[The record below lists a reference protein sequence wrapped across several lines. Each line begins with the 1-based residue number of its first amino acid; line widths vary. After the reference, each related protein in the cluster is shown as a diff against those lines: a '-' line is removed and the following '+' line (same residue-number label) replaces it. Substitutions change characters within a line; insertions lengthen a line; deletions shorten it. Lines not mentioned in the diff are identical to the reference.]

1 MEVYL
6 TEEDLFL
13 PNISGVSSKNE
24 FEFFAHTINGAF
36 GESLVWVSD
45 RYEWI
50 SSEEGTF
57 ILNGLNASAAFIGGS
72 HGEVFTSGLEKTI
85 LVNSNSLELTAET
98 GDTSVIIDSET
109 TTSIK
114 VFNQKAEIQLIDL
127 SSHSFEES
135 NFSLQNSLLTY
146 QSEDLLIELIME
158 EASSISLRSAGS
170 SNTLTVTYSND
181 VYAINSNEV
190 AFELLTDASLAEHDN
205 LRQNEIEVNNQIS
218 QSKATNIITEN
229 QHEQGNFSS
238 GSSPAVNLDV
248 SQDIQTP
255 TQNETAHLGLDFQ
268 EDEFDISDII
278 DSYYT
283 EKADLPDLNFIDDV
297 GMSVL
302 QATRDSIDEIISDS
316 KETLDFEMADEAIL
330 VPEIANSEIKYEN
343 QNLIQGSLLNESG
356 LDYVFDSAIDF
367 YDEI

>member
-24 FEFFAHTINGAF
+24 FEFFAHTLNGAF

-50 SSEEGTF
+50 SSQEGTF
-57 ILNGLNASAAFIGGS
+57 ILNGLNASAAVVGGS
-72 HGEVFTSGLEKTI
+72 HGEVFTNGLEKTI

-114 VFNQKAEIQLIDL
+114 VFNQQAEIQLIDL

-135 NFSLQNSLLTY
+135 NFTLQNSLLTY
-146 QSEDLLIELIME
+146 QSEDLLIELTME

-170 SNTLTVTYSND
+170 ANTLTVTYSND
-181 VYAINSNEV
+181 VYEINSNEV
-190 AFELLTDASLAEHDN
+190 AFELLTDTSLEENDN
-205 LRQNEIEVNNQIS
+205 FRQNEIEINNQIS
-218 QSKATNIITEN
+218 KSTNIITEN
-229 QHEQGNFSS
+229 QHELSNFDSVS
-238 GSSPAVNLDV
+238 TPAVNLDV
-248 SQDIQTP
+248 SQDIHTP

-268 EDEFDISDII
+268 EDGFDISNII

-316 KETLDFEMADEAIL
+316 KETLDFQMADESIL
-330 VPEIANSEIKYEN
+330 VTEIANSEIKDEN
-343 QNLIQGSLLNESG
+343 QNLIQNSLLNESV

>member
-13 PNISGVSSKNE
+13 PKISGVSSKKE

-36 GESLVWVSD
+36 GESLVWVGD

-57 ILNGLNASAAFIGGS
+57 GLNGLNASAAVIGGS
-72 HGEVFTSGLEKTI
+72 HGEVFTKGLEKTI
-85 LVNSNSLELTAET
+85 LVNSNSLELTAES

-114 VFNQKAEIQLIDL
+114 VFNQKAEIHLIDL

-146 QSEDLLIELIME
+146 QSEDLLIELTME

-170 SNTLTVTYSND
+170 ASKLTVTYSND

-190 AFELLTDASLAEHDN
+190 AVELLTDASLAEHDD
-205 LRQNEIEVNNQIS
+205 LRQNEIEINNQIS
-218 QSKATNIITEN
+218 KLKTANVITEN
-229 QHEQGNFSS
+229 QHEQSNFDF
-238 GSSPAVNLDV
+238 GSTPAVNLEV

-255 TQNETAHLGLDFQ
+255 TLNETGQFGLDFQ
-268 EDEFDISDII
+268 EDGFDISNII

-343 QNLIQGSLLNESG
+343 QNLIQDSLLNESV